1 MSAEVS
7 GDTAIMKFNWE
18 LAEDDVG
25 FVIMMALPH
34 HLDTLVNLDTDET
47 NHKLMTL
54 KGRHTRHKLIIKVL
68 IPKNTLKN
76 NSKK

>member
-1 MSAEVS
+1 
-7 GDTAIMKFNWE
+7 MKFNWE

-25 FVIMMALPH
+25 YVMMMALPH

-54 KGRHTRHKLIIKVL
+54 KGRHT
-68 IPKNTLKN
+68 
-76 NSKK
+76 S